1 MNNIDINLVKAIFAA
16 GFKIGRNNG
25 MDYACAYDHGGHTQS
40 AQDWET
46 AWKED
51 IQWMIDTDTS
61 SHLDFNDIKSWENV

>member
-1 MNNIDINLVKAIFAA
+1 MNNIDINLIKAIFAA
-16 GFKIGRNNG
+16 GFRIGRNNG
-25 MDYACAYDHGGHTQS
+25 IDAASAYECGSCSYS

-61 SHLDFNDIKSWENV
+61 SHLDINDIKSWENV